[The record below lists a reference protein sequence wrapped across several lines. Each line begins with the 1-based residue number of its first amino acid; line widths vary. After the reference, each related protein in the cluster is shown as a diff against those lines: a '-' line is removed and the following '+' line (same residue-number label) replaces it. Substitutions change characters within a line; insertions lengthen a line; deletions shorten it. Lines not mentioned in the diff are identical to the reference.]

1 MSMKNSLI
9 LTFLIVITFTRSIAQ
24 YSPIDPGPFQLGT
37 DLSMVK
43 AILDNG
49 GVYAYENLPT
59 DVFAIFKE
67 GGYNYVRL
75 RLFHAPN
82 MVESIGTVNSLEYTL
97 ALASQVKAAGFKLLL
112 DFHYSDTWADPGNQ
126 QVPAAW
132 NSLSY
137 STLQDSLY
145 QYTKRV
151 LNIFAAKDLSP
162 DMVQTGNE
170 INNGFLW
177 PHGQAWKSGK
187 PNYNS
192 FASLL
197 KSAVKGV
204 RESTGG
210 STIPVMIHAATGGSK
225 NDSRIFLDSLLKYG
239 LEFDVIGL
247 SFYPCWHGTLADL
260 EENIQFLNQQY
271 SQAIMVVETSYQA
284 EGTPPDYCVLTE
296 EELPYPFSQ
305 QGQTD
310 YLQTIYQILRPYEKV
325 KGLYYWGG
333 EYIWAGDIGGSWSS
347 LFHWQGNAYQ
357 AITALAGFLP
367 TSVNEPFSQKQI
379 KVYVHDQSLEICW
392 KSDNKPAVLAELYNL
407 SGMLLLHEK
416 IVNEN
421 HSMEIQTLNK
431 GMYVLRILLED
442 GTSESQLLILH

>member
-1 MSMKNSLI
+1 MKKSILLISL
-9 LTFLIVITFTRSIAQ
+9 LLINLAGLQAQ
-24 YSPIDPGPFQLGT
+24 YQPINIESFQLGT
-37 DLSMVK
+37 DLSLVK
-43 AILDNG
+43 AILDNN
-49 GVYAYENLPT
+49 GVYKYENAPD
-59 DVFAIFKE
+59 DVFSIFKE

-75 RLFHAPN
+75 RIFHKPN
-82 MVESIGTVNSLEYTL
+82 MDESYGTVNSLEYTL
-97 ALASQVKAAGFKLLL
+97 ALAAQVKAAGFKLLL

-132 NSLSY
+132 SGLTFN
-137 STLQDSLY
+137 TLQDSIY

-151 LNIFAAKDLSP
+151 LNLFAAEGLSP

-177 PHGQAWKSGK
+177 PLGQSWKNGK

-197 KSAVKGV
+197 KSAVRGV

-210 STIPVMIHAATGGSK
+210 SSIPVMIHAATGGSK
-225 NDSRIFLDSLLKYG
+225 NNSRIFLDSLLKYG

-260 EENIQFLNQQY
+260 EENIQYLNQQY
-271 SQAIMVVETSYQA
+271 SQSLMVVETSYQA

-296 EELPYPFSQ
+296 EELPYPFTQ
-305 QGQTD
+305 QGQTY
-310 YLQTIYQILRPYEKV
+310 YLQTIYQLLRPYEKV

-347 LFHWQGNAYQ
+347 LFHWQGNANE
-357 AITALAGFLP
+357 AITALKGLLP
-367 TSVNEPFSQKQI
+367 TSVNQPLKAKEIHFFVSDQTLNITLDPYI
-379 KVYVHDQSLEICW
+379 KGYV
-392 KSDNKPAVLAELYNL
+392 KVELFNL
-407 SGMLLLHEK
+407 SGVLLR
-416 IVNEN
+416 NEVLGN
-421 HSMEIQTLNK
+421 GNYILEIPSLQK
-431 GMYVLRILLED
+431 GLYVVRFTFQQAYAESHLLAVP
-442 GTSESQLLILH
+442 